1 MESSQADVTNGARS
15 ESRLERWLSRN
26 RPGIGVIAIAI
37 PLLAGVL
44 AMLKYAQLVELPPFG
59 IDRVLVSP
67 VVVGVCFWTLLW
79 PFVALIT
86 HLLGLRFELKIPF
99 LKLLRI
105 LGRAWILNLLAMIL
119 WDTIE
124 IVFLSGVGTGCRS
137 VGFCV
142 WKRTIVGDPLSSGHK
157 ECVWSTC
164 EVVSD
169 GLCRLGDCIGAYG
182 ACGSGGTCDTS
193 ACLMTRENQLAVQFE
208 NGSLAS

>member
-124 IVFLSGVGTGCRS
+124 IVFLSLGWEQVADLWDSAFGSGLLWVILYPAAIRS
-137 VGFCV
+137 
-142 WKRTIVGDPLSSGHK
+142 
-157 ECVWSTC
+157 
-164 EVVSD
+164 
-169 GLCRLGDCIGAYG
+169 AYG
-182 ACGSGGTCDTS
+182 QRARS
-193 ACLMTRENQLAVQFE
+193 CLMAFVVWAIVLVLMVLVVLVALAIPRLV
-208 NGSLAS
+208 